1 MQRVKDALYV
11 HNEKSLS
18 DRAASQNTVTS
29 DCASDPDGCESESED
44 RKSKY
49 RTNIFVMIDGSADF
63 W

>member
-29 DCASDPDGCESESED
+29 DCASDPDGC
-44 RKSKY
+44 
-49 RTNIFVMIDGSADF
+49 
-63 W
+63 